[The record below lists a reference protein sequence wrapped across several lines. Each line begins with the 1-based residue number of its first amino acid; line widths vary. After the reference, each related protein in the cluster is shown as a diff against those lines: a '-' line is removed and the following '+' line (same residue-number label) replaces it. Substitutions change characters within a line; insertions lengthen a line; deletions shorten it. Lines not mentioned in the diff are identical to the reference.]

1 VASGGATLELSR
13 TRVARGLSLLEPDA
27 AGELEAVEL
36 EATIALAYC
45 PRCQGRVRV
54 LPCDV
59 LPHKHYS
66 VAVISAAAGA
76 YTAPDWAESLR
87 SAVWAILGERT
98 PSHTTLHGWTEGLGA
113 HALGLPA
120 GELPGPSGGWPFA
133 RVLAEAEARV
143 PEVGS
148 VWASDVGVDPRRYR
162 SEGRR
167 ERLATVAR
175 VLAVAETLSEVP
187 PPDALATWRG
197 LIVRGSAS
205 SGLRF
210 PTGLLCTGIEHVD
223 PSDRRAS
230 RARAP
235 PRSRRCP
242 IPTPSPP
249 GASSKSP
256 P

>member
-1 VASGGATLELSR
+1 VLSR
-13 TRVARGLSLLEPDA
+13 TRVARGLGLLEPDA
-27 AGELEAVEL
+27 AGELETVAL

-45 PRCQGRVRV
+45 PRCRVRVRV

-59 LPHKHYS
+59 LPHKHYT
-66 VAVISAAAGA
+66 VAVIAAATGA
-76 YTAPDWAESLR
+76 YTAADWTESLR
-87 SAVWAILGERT
+87 SAVWGILGERT

-143 PEVGS
+143 PEVGT
-148 VWASDVGVDPRRYR
+148 VWSGAVAVDPRRYR
-162 SEGRR
+162 SDARR

-175 VLAVAETLSEVP
+175 VLAVAETLSETP
-187 PPDALATWRG
+187 PPGALAVWRR
-197 LIVRGSAS
+197 LIVRWSAS
-205 SGLRF
+205 FALVF
-210 PTGLLCTGIEHVD
+210 PTGFLCTGIEQVD

-249 GASSKSP
+249 GASNKSP
-256 P
+256 L

>member
-1 VASGGATLELSR
+1 MVLSR

-27 AGELEAVEL
+27 SGELETVEL
-36 EATIALAYC
+36 EAMIALARC
-45 PRCQGRVRV
+45 PRCNRRVRV

-59 LPHKHYS
+59 LPHKRYA
-66 VAVISAAAGA
+66 VAVIAAAAGA
-76 YTAPDWAESLR
+76 YTAAHWAESLR

-120 GELPGPSGGWPFA
+120 GELAGAYGGWPFA

-143 PEVGS
+143 PQLPAVWSGEVR
-148 VWASDVGVDPRRYR
+148 VDPRRYR
-162 SEGRR
+162 SDARR
-167 ERLATVAR
+167 ERLAAVAR
-175 VLAVAETLSEVP
+175 VLAVAETLSERP
-187 PPDALATWRG
+187 PPDALAAWRG
-197 LIVRGSAS
+197 LIVRQTGS

-210 PTGLLCTGIEHVD
+210 PTGLLRTGIEHIE

-242 IPTPSPP
+242 IPTPSPL
-249 GASSKSP
+249 GGSSKSP